1 METTHVATTPNA
13 KPPTKLESISLKM
26 GEKFLGE
33 ITNFYSGNSDEAKRF
48 KSSAIEYIRR
58 NPKLLTC
65 EVTSL
70 LMAFVQIAQFKFM
83 PSAVSGEA
91 YIIPYNIKGVMTANF
106 QLGYQGI
113 KELLYRSP
121 RILAVDSNIIY
132 ENDFFEHTEG
142 LNPTLIHKPV
152 FGKPKGKAIGVY
164 TVAQL
169 KGGARTFNVMDE
181 AQVMAIKAL
190 SKAKDAY
197 DSPWNGSKDP
207 EHWMWRKT
215 CLIQHAKMLPKTAEL
230 IKAIEADYEGEGMER
245 SPLDIAGVAT
255 AKSGHAPAAEAPKEV
270 KNEKVDD
277 VEVVPDEQTPAY
289 DDESMME
296 GIIERDR

>member
-1 METTHVATTPNA
+1 METTHVATTPNR
-13 KPPTKLESISLKM
+13 KPPTVLESISNKM
-26 GEKFLGE
+26 GEKFLAE

-58 NPKLLTC
+58 NPKLMTC
-65 EVTSL
+65 DVTSL
-70 LMAFVQIAQFKFM
+70 LMSLVQIAQFKFM
-83 PSAVSGEA
+83 PSSVSGEA

-121 RILAVDSNIIY
+121 RILAIESNIIY
-132 ENDFFEHTEG
+132 ENDLFEHTEG
-142 LNPTLIHKPV
+142 LNPILIHKPV

-190 SKAKDAY
+190 SKAKNSPE
-197 DSPWNGSKDP
+197 SPWNGSLDP
-207 EHWMWRKT
+207 ERWMWRKT

-230 IKAIEADYEGEGMER
+230 IKAIEADYEGEGFEK
-245 SPLDIAGVAT
+245 SPLDVAGVAT
-255 AKSGHAPAAEAPKEV
+255 AKTYHTPDQAPKEV
-270 KNEKVDD
+270 KNEQVDD
-277 VEVVPDEQTPAY
+277 VKIVEDETPGY
-289 DDESMME
+289 EDESMME
-296 GIIERDR
+296 GIVDANK